1 MSDRSAYYEDMT
13 RRDSV
18 QHDLDAA
25 ILNGDDQAK
34 IDSLRKKLAEWNK
47 RLIDH
52 PERPN
57 A

>member
-18 QHDLDAA
+18 QHDLDTA
-25 ILNGDDQAK
+25 ILTGAEQAE
-34 IDSLRKKLAEWNK
+34 IDRLKATLAEWNEI
-47 RLIDH
+47 LINH